1 MFSAQALNM
10 REDRL
15 SKAVVL
21 NGGIGNDFAP
31 QRAAG
36 QVWRHLGL
44 SQVGE
49 SCYWHLVDRIQGC
62 YKTPYNAQ
70 ESPPQQELSL
80 NDLSVVLRLR
90 NSALTKLRL
99 AGSIKFSGNTELKC
113 CRLRKYILKRNKVY
127 LDAIILPIES
137 HPVVERILKKLA
149 YVKLQS
155 QAICT
160 VDVPAHYV
168 SAKPRYPQKITE
180 VIFSEFY
187 NSYLFG
193 DLPCS
198 LRLVWKRLIGLL
210 INISGPQ
217 H

>member
-1 MFSAQALNM
+1 MFFAQALNM

-15 SKAVVL
+15 SKAAVL

-31 QRAAG
+31 QRAVG

-49 SCYWHLVDRIQGC
+49 SCYWHLVDWISGC

-70 ESPPQQELSL
+70 NSPPQQELSL
-80 NDLSVVLRLR
+80 NNLSVVLRLR

-113 CRLRKYILKRNKVY
+113 SRLRTYILKKNKVH

-137 HPVVERILKKLA
+137 HPVVERILKKLVC
-149 YVKLQS
+149 VKLQS

-160 VDVPAHYV
+160 CWYTSTLCLSKAQV
-168 SAKPRYPQKITE
+168 STE
-180 VIFSEFY
+180 DYRSHILRVLRQLSIWRPTLLSEI
-187 NSYLFG
+187 
-193 DLPCS
+193 S
-198 LRLVWKRLIGLL
+198 LQVT
-210 INISGPQ
+210 